1 MAQRYDVQILPKI
14 PVRIDQGLGIDVTS
28 TGGVRTIA
36 LDLSELSTN
45 DAPSG
50 TWYLPIVTAD
60 GEHAK
65 YPLGYVAAPGFER
78 FATVAAA
85 TAATIATATGT
96 VQVFGYAAAGDAGG
110 SFSYRKVASEPSH
123 AAKFQSANGLW
134 FELNEDMVYPEYL
147 GGIAS
152 ATPATVTAAIEN
164 AIAFAG
170 VCHLRDKGQRAVYQI
185 SSRID
190 VAPGR
195 GLISDG
201 ESVLQM
207 MTGAGQFD
215 ANTLWTLE
223 ENGGNTTNAIGL
235 NFLSVESPVCLGIDI
250 VMQASASLRTCVAAA
265 FRGCTGGGNV
275 RLSAH
280 GFQTVR
286 LGLVQIDSCTG
297 QGDFHITAY
306 DVYSNDITLSS
317 LQMSGIMVDD
327 NRIGNV
333 YSDINLLPIVKD
345 IEQGQESITNYN
357 YQTDGLTITGFTNPT
372 GGFVNIEDG
381 FYISNVAEGI
391 DVHRSN
397 VNIGRGTF
405 KDILVNPF
413 KIVHDISFMQIAP
426 CFVSRT
432 GGSVYVIAGTNSGA
446 SGAADVHIW
455 GGIAE
460 KIGEITLT
468 GPTTIQKHFITTDGD
483 SATYQPRRITWH
495 EPTVITGPYLD
506 TVFNFGNGTDYNVIG
521 ADVVGSEYTAL
532 AVVQAAAE
540 PGTRITLSNPSYV
553 RAYRT
558 ASGTVTTGSTLIFG
572 TEVEDSNGEFNASTG
587 IFTAKRPCR
596 VRFSVKARASSL
608 EAGKYFR
615 LRVSSG
621 GNWVS
626 TGDEFNASVSPRE
639 AYVSVDGVATL
650 KVGQEL
656 YVQIATDAASLALTG
671 ASEEYT
677 SIEINEIT

>member
-45 DAPSG
+45 DAPAG
-50 TWYLPIVTAD
+50 TWYLPIVTAA

-170 VCHLRDKGQRAVYQI
+170 VCYLRDKGQRAVYQI

-207 MTGAGQFD
+207 MTGSGQFD
-215 ANTLWTLE
+215 ANTLWTFE
-223 ENGGNTTNAIGL
+223 EVGGNTTNAIGL
-235 NFLSVESPVCLGIDI
+235 NFLAVENPVCRGIDI
-250 VMQASASLRTCVAAA
+250 VMQASGSLRTCVAAV
-265 FRGCTGGGNV
+265 FRGCTGGNV

-286 LGLVQIDSCTG
+286 KGLVQIDSCTG
-297 QGDFHITAY
+297 QGLFDITAY
-306 DVYSNDITLSS
+306 DVYSNDTTLGS
-317 LQMSGIMVDD
+317 LQMSGVMVDD

-333 YSDINLLPIVKD
+333 YSSFNLRLVVYD

-357 YQTDGLTITGFTNPT
+357 YQTDGITVTGGANAT

-381 FYISNVAEGI
+381 FYIDNVAEGI

-397 VNIGRGTF
+397 VNIGRGTLNN
-405 KDILVNPF
+405 ILVTAF
-413 KIVHDISFMQIAP
+413 KIVHDISNMQIAP

-432 GGSVYVIAGTNSGA
+432 GGSVYVVAGTNTGA
-446 SGAADVHIW
+446 VGPADIHIW

-460 KIGEITLT
+460 QIGEITLT
-468 GPTTIQKHFITTDGD
+468 GPTSIEKHFITTDGV

-495 EPTVITGPYLD
+495 EPTIRTGSSLN
-506 TVFNFGNGTDYNVIG
+506 TVFNFANGTDYNVIG
-521 ADVVGSEYTAL
+521 ADVVGTSFTTL
-532 AVVQAAAE
+532 ATVATAAE
-540 PGTRITLSNPSYV
+540 SGTRITLSKPSYV
-553 RAYRT
+553 RAYR
-558 ASGTVTTGSTLIFG
+558 ASSGTVTTGSTLVFG
-572 TEVEDSNGEFNASTG
+572 TEVEDSNAEFNAATG

-596 VRFSVKARASSL
+596 IRFSAKARTASL

-615 LRVSSG
+615 LRVYAG
-621 GNWVS
+621 GVWVS
-626 TGDEFNASVSPRE
+626 VGDEFNSSASSRE
-639 AYVSVDGVATL
+639 AYVSADGVATL
-650 KVGQEL
+650 KVGDQF
-656 YVQIATDAASLALTG
+656 YVTIVTDATSLTLTG
-671 ASEEYT
+671 AAEEYT